1 MVRTAGNFPL
11 GVKLTT
17 EPVEMELKKLH
28 MGTIVFGFD
37 TMDEVAH
44 LLSTTFEDDAAKS
57 RRQSSIPVGVGRTR
71 RDMSSRVRDAVVA
84 LAACH
89 NVRTACGYI

>member
-1 MVRTAGNFPL
+1 
-11 GVKLTT
+11 
-17 EPVEMELKKLH
+17 MELKKLH

-89 NVRTACGYI
+89 NVRTTCGHGGCCLTVHDFGRLT